1 MGQIVAILTL
11 LSLLLPLGAQ
21 TVEARR
27 MVVERIQQEADKF
40 AELAPQIRGREILEQ
55 TRAQNVRRQL
65 VSDYGFIALQPGD
78 IREIREVQLVDGKP
92 VKKHGDALKE
102 LAQNLTAADD
112 KRRRKL
118 LENFEKHGLPGVAVD
133 FGPVILLFAGPSIQ
147 KFEFTFQRME
157 NASGSSAAVYRFEQ
171 IDGAGG
177 LTIYADGKPIRQ
189 KLGGEVWVQ
198 PADGVP
204 IRIVMDSEHLEGKF
218 KIRDFTFVNYGRSEF
233 GTLLPIMVGRSQF
246 RDQTLI
252 VRDIFTY
259 SAYHKLP

>member
-1 MGQIVAILTL
+1 
-11 LSLLLPLGAQ
+11 
-21 TVEARR
+21 
-27 MVVERIQQEADKF
+27 
-40 AELAPQIRGREILEQ
+40 
-55 TRAQNVRRQL
+55 
-65 VSDYGFIALQPGD
+65 
-78 IREIREVQLVDGKP
+78 
-92 VKKHGDALKE
+92 
-102 LAQNLTAADD
+102 
-112 KRRRKL
+112 
-118 LENFEKHGLPGVAVD
+118 
-133 FGPVILLFAGPSIQ
+133 
-147 KFEFTFQRME
+147 
-157 NASGSSAAVYRFEQ
+157 VYRFEQ

-177 LTIYADGKPIRQ
+177 LTIYSDGKPIRQ

-218 KIRDFTFVNYGRSEF
+218 KIRDFTLVNYGRSEF